1 MALRAML
8 LALLSS
14 FTAASENFTDCGTG
28 VGMNQL
34 TCCDQSDFNV
44 TSHIAHST
52 HCHGLVT
59 SFDFKSDA
67 DCRKVFGIPD
77 AYKMPS
83 IRPKTP
89 SGEGRCVAPLP
100 LVEGRLHPGNPFARN
115 GVLHKCKQGV
125 RSQLRD
131 CDVLGVMGLSQ
142 LSLSAG
148 VHAYWHCFLF
158 DNQTRLEQCPLGWE
172 LGDGDDNYCLKRS
185 TIVVGTGRPYDPLH
199 PPGGGHP
206 PDGGHPP
213 GGVPMGWMIVVLLF
227 GIFGW
232 GAQIPCQRYGYRRGM
247 KQDAEGGAPSEVT
260 LAYTRQT
267 DDHAERLGRLRA
279 EILQER
285 QQHERQ
291 QSA

>member
-1 MALRAML
+1 MALRPML

-14 FTAASENFTDCGTG
+14 FTAASENFTDCGAG

-44 TSHIAHST
+44 TRDIARST

-77 AYKMPS
+77 AYKFPS
-83 IRPKTP
+83 KRTTNLK
-89 SGEGRCVAPLP
+89 GEGRCVARLP
-100 LVEGRLHPGNPFARN
+100 LVEAGLRPREAFANN

-125 RSQLRD
+125 RSQLSD

-142 LSLSAG
+142 VSLSAG

-158 DNQTRLEQCPLGWE
+158 DNQTRQEQCPLGWE
-172 LGDGDDNYCLKRS
+172 LWVDDQESHCVKRS
-185 TIVVGTGRPYDPLH
+185 HTVVGTGEPYDPLH

-206 PDGGHPP
+206 P
-213 GGVPMGWMIVVLLF
+213 GGVPMGLMIFVLLF
-227 GIFGW
+227 GICSW

-247 KQDAEGGAPSEVT
+247 KQGAEGGAPSEVT
-260 LAYTRQT
+260 LSYTRQT
-267 DDHAERLGRLRA
+267 DDHAERLGQLRA

-291 QSA
+291 ESA

>member
-115 GVLHKCKQGV
+115 GVLHT
-125 RSQLRD
+125 
-131 CDVLGVMGLSQ
+131 
-142 LSLSAG
+142 SAS
-148 VHAYWHCFLF
+148 
-158 DNQTRLEQCPLGWE
+158 R
-172 LGDGDDNYCLKRS
+172 
-185 TIVVGTGRPYDPLH
+185 
-199 PPGGGHP
+199 
-206 PDGGHPP
+206 
-213 GGVPMGWMIVVLLF
+213 VLLGLPVRVF
-227 GIFGW
+227 
-232 GAQIPCQRYGYRRGM
+232 IPLPILCRCF
-247 KQDAEGGAPSEVT
+247 GAPAMLPCCAGSSLIT
-260 LAYTRQT
+260 
-267 DDHAERLGRLRA
+267 
-279 EILQER
+279 
-285 QQHERQ
+285 
-291 QSA
+291 